1 MKKLE
6 KVVAETFHLSESE
19 VTDSME
25 MKTVDSWDS
34 LTHME
39 LIANLE
45 CEFDIEFTADEIM
58 EMTTVAQI
66 RKLLEAK
73 TNGN

>member
-1 MKKLE
+1 MFKNK
-6 KVVAETFHLSESE
+6 TE

>member
-66 RKLLEAK
+66 RKLLEVK

>member
-45 CEFDIEFTADEIM
+45 CEFDIEFTAYEIM